1 MKYMKKYVLI
11 SMLAVGLFCL
21 MLASCDKEEGID
33 EVKVVDSEMVDKLI
47 NGTEDIVY
55 NRVSNERY
63 LYNEKKKRWERDERL
78 ICGYPYPENED
89 EIVFLDGKTLT
100 RYVILGPFKEMHYL
114 WVSWKLYC
122 EKKRIDGNLYLCKP
136 FEFDKTNNGFSIIY
150 ATFGIGDI
158 TGTVTELSA
167 SSMTIEKE
175 TVWTWG
181 GTANEK
187 IKHIWKYQGSRLT
200 DATRYEPV
208 FNTEKEACQYVL
220 DEVRKEYGDSVPN
233 GSYTIQLDSIQSFI
247 DKDYWSKWE
256 K

>member
-47 NGTEDIVY
+47 NGTEDVAY
-55 NRVSNERY
+55 NRVSVHRY
-63 LYNEKKKRWERDERL
+63 LYNEKKNRWERDERE
-78 ICGYPYPENED
+78 ISASPYLENHS

-100 RYVILGPFKEMHYL
+100 RFGIWGTYKEMHDL
-114 WVSWKLYC
+114 RVSWTLYC
-122 EKKRIDGNLYLCKP
+122 EKKRIDGKLYLCRP
-136 FEFDKTNNGFSIIY
+136 FEFDKGDNGFSIKY
-150 ATFGIGDI
+150 AAFGIGDF

-187 IKHIWKYQGSRLT
+187 IKFVSEYQGSRLT
-200 DATRYEPV
+200 DASRYERV
-208 FNTEKEACQYVL
+208 FNSEKEACQYVL

-233 GSYTIQLDSIQSFI
+233 ASYTIQLDSIQSFI
-247 DKDYWSKWE
+247 DKDYWSKL
-256 K
+256 KK